1 MMLLHRSRDRMAV
14 STEFADKPPSATENP
29 TGDDAACCSNFYEKE
44 WVREI
49 LDDNFHPGG
58 EALTRRSLASMN
70 LPVDALIADLGCG
83 TGSSALLAAQEY
95 SYRLRGVDLG
105 VANIAR
111 AEERRVKAGIKRRQL
126 QFLQHDISALPFH
139 DGELDAIL
147 AECSFSLITDQQAAL
162 LEFRRVLRPGGLFA
176 LSDMA
181 VEGSLPHDIAEAM
194 APWTCLVNAHDRAGY
209 EAMFKLGGFD
219 VLDCADESAGLQKMI
234 SGIKHKLVLIGTGM
248 VMGNVRDFDFD
259 LASAKYW
266 LQRMSTEVEAGRI
279 RYLGFRLVK
288 I

>member
-1 MMLLHRSRDRMAV
+1 MVV
-14 STEFADKPPSATENP
+14 STEFDNKPLPATENLMEV
-29 TGDDAACCSNFYEKE
+29 DATCCSDFYEKD

-70 LPVDALIADLGCG
+70 LPADALIADLGCG

-95 SYRLRGVDLG
+95 SYRVRGVDLG
-105 VANIAR
+105 AANIAR
-111 AEERRVKAGIKRRQL
+111 AEARRVKSGIKRRLL

-147 AECSFSLITDQQAAL
+147 AECSFSLISDQHAAL
-162 LEFRRVLRPGGLFA
+162 PEFRRVLRPGGILAF
-176 LSDMA
+176 SDMA
-181 VEGSLPHDIAEAM
+181 VEGSLPDDIAEAI

-209 EAMFKLGGFD
+209 EAIFKRGGFD
-219 VLDCADESAGLQKMI
+219 VLDHADESAGLQKMI
-234 SGIKHKLVLIGTGM
+234 SGIKRKLVLIGTGM

-266 LQRMSTEVEAGRI
+266 LQRMRTEVEAGRI
-279 RYLGFRLVK
+279 RYLSFRLAK

>member
-1 MMLLHRSRDRMAV
+1 MVV
-14 STEFADKPPSATENP
+14 STKFDNKPLPATENLMEV
-29 TGDDAACCSNFYEKE
+29 DATCCSDFYEKD

-70 LPVDALIADLGCG
+70 LPADALIADLGCG

-95 SYRLRGVDLG
+95 SYRVRGVDLG
-105 VANIAR
+105 AANIAR
-111 AEERRVKAGIKRRQL
+111 AEARRVKSGIKRRLL

-147 AECSFSLITDQQAAL
+147 AECSFSLISDQHAAL
-162 LEFRRVLRPGGLFA
+162 LEFRRVLRPGGIFA
-176 LSDMA
+176 FSDMA
-181 VEGSLPHDIAEAM
+181 VEGSLPDDIAEAI

-209 EAMFKLGGFD
+209 EAIFKRGGFD
-219 VLDCADESAGLQKMI
+219 VLDHADESAGLQKMI
-234 SGIKHKLVLIGTGM
+234 SGIKRKLVLIGTGM

-266 LQRMSTEVEAGRI
+266 LQRMRTEVEAGRI
-279 RYLGFRLVK
+279 RYLSFRLAK